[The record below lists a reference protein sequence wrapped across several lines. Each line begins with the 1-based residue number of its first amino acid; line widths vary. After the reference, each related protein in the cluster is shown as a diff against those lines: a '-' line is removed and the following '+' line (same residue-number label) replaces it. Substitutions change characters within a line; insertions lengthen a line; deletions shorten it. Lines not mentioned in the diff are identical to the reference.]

1 MHCLLH
7 VGTNYYFVHAHLACS
22 FASAGKS
29 KKNRRDGSLAAVQM
43 FDRMVSPNMTAIA
56 ELEEPI
62 VRKHCSPTAP
72 AGRSGV
78 HAHHQLEM
86 PSHYNGGENDSQQS
100 SASNESHSTGTSGY
114 ATDDGSFECKM
125 LLRASRDRPA
135 NLRMTAIRDYVP
147 CCHEELAVRKG
158 QRVKVLYKN
167 NDWVYAVTKAGEA
180 GYIPYSFVRPSRKYA
195 GYQSEPEYYH
205 DNDVYQSG
213 YDTDMSASRHRGGH
227 RTQIGDVVPTYSVHT
242 GFRGSPTS
250 RNAQFRRAGSNAYL
264 DGGSR
269 SHVSGYTSAVEYPH
283 SPESHYHRHHHGP
296 RPAKS
301 LHSILDASSP
311 PHNAIRPTEQKPDF
325 DSFAKDFIEELVVIH
340 DFEAQ
345 EEDEVFVGKGER
357 VKVLNARDAFW
368 LWVETTPG
376 DEGFVPRSVCSLG
389 NHPRKSS
396 SCPP

>member
-1 MHCLLH
+1 MCFLL
-7 VGTNYYFVHAHLACS
+7 
-22 FASAGKS
+22 AGKS
-29 KKNRRDGSLAAVQM
+29 KKHRGDGSIAAVQM

-56 ELEEPI
+56 ELQEPI
-62 VRKHCSPTAP
+62 VRKHLSPPVP
-72 AGRSGV
+72 ASRRP
-78 HAHHQLEM
+78 HAHHQLEVQ
-86 PSHYNGGENDSQQS
+86 SHYNGGENDSQQS

-114 ATDDGSFECKM
+114 QSGYATDDGTFECKM
-125 LLRASRDRPA
+125 LLRATRDRPA

-147 CCHEELAVRKG
+147 CCHEELTVRKG

-205 DNDVYQSG
+205 DNDVYPSG
-213 YDTDMSASRHRGGH
+213 YDTDMSVSRHRGH
-227 RTQIGDVVPTYSVHT
+227 RNQIGDVVPTYSVHT
-242 GFRGSPTS
+242 GFKGSPTS
-250 RNAQFRRAGSNAYL
+250 RSPQCRRDGSNAYL
-264 DGGSR
+264 ERAGR

-283 SPESHYHRHHHGP
+283 SPESRYLRHHHGP

-311 PHNAIRPTEQKPDF
+311 PHDVIRPTEQKPDF
-325 DSFAKDFIEELVVIH
+325 DSFTKNFIEELVVIH

-357 VKVLNARDAFW
+357 VKVLNAHDAFW

-389 NHPRKSS
+389 NHPCKSS
-396 SCPP
+396 YCVPCSYSWCIMLSCLVHC